1 MTDFIPSQEFIKFTD
16 YIIKISH
23 QNDHMFF
30 NIFPLFIRFLLPF
43 NDVASCK
50 ANINMEYTGDIIKYR
65 QYDKYFKSLFA
76 YYTLLQQIHLL
87 QYENVSNIKKL
98 NALYVQDPDNTAL
111 GTEGVIPSDI
121 APSEPIPS
129 NLTERTQLIEKINKF
144 FVQIQQKEDLLE
156 KALADF
162 KDNSLLCNDLHS
174 HLNIQ
179 KFTSSLD
186 HLATLCANQMIDNT
200 LFIDIESLVDDNPE
214 ILIKKYILILCTS
227 FSDSSLFIK
236 AKFWVISQLFNRI

>member
-23 QNDHMFF
+23 QNDHLFF

-76 YYTLLQQIHLL
+76 YYTLLQDIHQL
-87 QYENVSNIKKL
+87 QCNNVVNIGKL
-98 NALYVQDPDNTAL
+98 NALYSQDPEKSAL
-111 GTEGVIPSDI
+111 ETEGVIPNELTPGD
-121 APSEPIPS
+121 PPPS
-129 NLTERTQLIEKINKF
+129 NLQQRIDLIEKINQF

-174 HLNIQ
+174 HLMIHNF
-179 KFTSSLD
+179 KFSFD

-227 FSDSSLFIK
+227 VTDSSLFIK
-236 AKFWVISQLFNRI
+236 AKFWVISQLFNRL